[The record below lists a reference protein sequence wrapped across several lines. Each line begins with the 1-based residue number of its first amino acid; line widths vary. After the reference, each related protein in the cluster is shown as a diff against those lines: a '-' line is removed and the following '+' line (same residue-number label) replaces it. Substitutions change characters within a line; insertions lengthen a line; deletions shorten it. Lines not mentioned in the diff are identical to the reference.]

1 MPYFANVLQALVLT
15 VVLLLPFGAH
25 ALTADYPSTDP
36 RANSFRPCTVSA
48 DCSYSGGQAI
58 CDTITFSDGE
68 SKKGCVRCGIE
79 GRDAPS
85 CSPPMGFCNQSSGL
99 CTALDDE
106 DNSQASPT
114 GGGNTSS
121 QASGSGGGGGDGTL
135 INPLGVN
142 SLPEL
147 LNAILKGVVQIG
159 SILLVL
165 AIVYVGFL
173 FVFARGDTEQI
184 KNARNALLWT
194 VIGGILLLG
203 AQAISMVIQ
212 ATVQNL

>member
-1 MPYFANVLQALVLT
+1 MLVLPA
-15 VVLLLPFGAH
+15 VAFGAFGCPQDRIPCRSASGAEFCSLGGESGCH
-25 ALTADYPSTDP
+25 ASGGTPMSSLSGMCPAGQTACRVDGEGYCVSGGTSGCNALNGDVVQDPNATQPSQPSPST
-36 RANSFRPCTVSA
+36 NT
-48 DCSYSGGQAI
+48 
-58 CDTITFSDGE
+58 
-68 SKKGCVRCGIE
+68 
-79 GRDAPS
+79 
-85 CSPPMGFCNQSSGL
+85 N
-99 CTALDDE
+99 
-106 DNSQASPT
+106 DNSQPSPT
-114 GGGNTSS
+114 DAGSVGNSAPPGTSG
-121 QASGSGGGGGDGTL
+121 AL

>member
-1 MPYFANVLQALVLT
+1 MPYFVKLSSFAVIF
-15 VVLLLPFGAH
+15 VLLLPLSAS
-25 ALTADYPSTDP
+25 AIVVDYPSTDS
-36 RANSFRPCTVSA
+36 RANGFRSCEDSSGCA
-48 DCSYSGGQAI
+48 YSGGQAI

-68 SKKGCVRCGIE
+68 TKKGCVRCGLPNQ
-79 GRDAPS
+79 GAPS
-85 CSPPMGFCNQSSGL
+85 CSAPLGFCNTSSGL
-99 CTALDDE
+99 CTELDEE
-106 DNSQASPT
+106 DNSQTSPT
-114 GGGNTSS
+114 GSGGGNTPS
-121 QASGSGGGGGDGTL
+121 QTSGSGGGENGTML

-184 KNARNALLWT
+184 RNARNALLWT

-203 AQAISMVIQ
+203 AQTISMVI
-212 ATVQNL
+212 